1 MMPATEQKLIGV
13 FYFERTENGNLIGEF
28 SNNKSDKIMAES
40 AMKETPSESLD
51 GVYKSAWFDDDF
63 GGADLTITK
72 KRNKFILSWTT
83 PEKKIYSGEGF
94 LTNNK
99 LIGWYEML

>member
-1 MMPATEQKLIGV
+1 MPTTQEKLIGV

-51 GVYKSAWFDDDF
+51 GVYKSTWFDDDF
-63 GGADLTITK
+63 CDADLTISNTGK
-72 KRNKFILSWTT
+72 KFELRWKVKGN
-83 PEKKIYSGEGF
+83 EIYRGEGF
-94 LTNNK
+94 LTKNK